1 MEFKVTPHGQV
12 RYRGTLQYYKLQSVT
27 QLDTMVKST
36 KTETVPSWDRG
47 GTAAAMARNEQT
59 TKLIV
64 ISVEVDIWSPSEN
77 GAENYRKILFI
88 KEHTRVGLLHTRKY
102 SQS

>member
-1 MEFKVTPHGQV
+1 
-12 RYRGTLQYYKLQSVT
+12 
-27 QLDTMVKST
+27 
-36 KTETVPSWDRG
+36 
-47 GTAAAMARNEQT
+47 MARNEQT

-88 KEHTRVGLLHTRKY
+88 KAHTRVGLLHTRKY

>member
-1 MEFKVTPHGQV
+1 
-12 RYRGTLQYYKLQSVT
+12 
-27 QLDTMVKST
+27 
-36 KTETVPSWDRG
+36 
-47 GTAAAMARNEQT
+47 MARNEQT
-59 TKLIV
+59 TNLIV